1 MDLLE
6 RKKRQDIIQNEFNN
20 YKRAGSTL
28 LQAGRI
34 DAKKYYANVRN
45 KGIKLGLL
53 TENDY
58 PTDLPASIE
67 PIMRIG
73 GATIGAVLGG
83 AAGLA
88 GRQNPLT
95 SASVGA
101 GLGGAAA
108 TAGYRELAELLNP
121 DLPLAPIGKKISD
134 AGMAGAIDFGG
145 TLAVGG
151 VFNVIGKG
159 IGSASKISQ
168 RGAANLAN
176 KSPEELTK
184 ISDGIPKKVG
194 FLQRMFT
201 DKEKQLDKLV
211 DETVKEMQEQGLTPY
226 MAAMSPELIKSYFQA
241 AGVMPILGSPVQKL
255 YTKQV
260 NELVKRLVDGVKR
273 DAGLTKEPLLSP
285 GAFVV
290 KGNKIIR
297 DPKNIPD
304 ELNNTQ
310 LGAAFI
316 QTVEKNIN
324 KIVADKKE
332 AYRLFDKNV
341 VNLKTP
347 VPITQGNLRGT
358 IDGQPSDV
366 IANGKTL
373 QEMIGVKG
381 EAQTSFGIFARN
393 NQFNESASAIKD
405 MQNRYMR
412 KNGKEYILR
421 DVKFKADGTMSG
433 ANLNQLY
440 ANVRDSLGLLK
451 KNTRGV
457 GARAEPGDA
466 GAIARL
472 GSIKAGIEQTL
483 KGAGDD
489 GLVAFNQLESAK
501 AIQRQLASDIEAN
514 IPALQ
519 TMGSQNMYN
528 IIAKEAPEYSISGVN
543 LAQKIPNSVTLGTV
557 VKKYFDAPDVASQRY
572 LKKILDEGSTNGLSS
587 YKALVSQ
594 EMDDIFYKTVF
605 SKTNRTGD
613 FASTVPDFRK
623 AMGIDGTGSGAMKA
637 RLTVA
642 YGEKQA
648 TAMIN
653 ELPKIAKVMEQYMIK
668 EPNMSNFVV
677 RNAILSGSIGI
688 GSIGILGYSMGGV
701 LGTAVSLG
709 IMRSVTAFLAKPYS
723 KELINTAIKRS
734 GTPAGDAAGTRIMSE
749 LNEGTKSASKFNAYK
764 EKILQRANPEAYRR
778 LMITMQQA
786 GIETTG
792 QATGVFARPD
802 GTELDPT
809 YDSMSRGIR

>member
-6 RKKRQDIIQNEFNN
+6 RKRRQDIIQNEFNN

-121 DLPLAPIGKKISD
+121 DLPLAPIGKKVSD
-134 AGMAGAIDFGG
+134 AGMAGLIDFGG

-151 VFNVIGKG
+151 VFNALGVGLG
-159 IGSASKISQ
+159 NAAKISQ

-201 DKEKQLDKLV
+201 DKEKQLQGLV
-211 DETVKEMQEQGLTPY
+211 DTTVKEMQEQGLTPY

-273 DAGLTKEPLLSP
+273 DTNLTKEPLLSP

-304 ELNNTQ
+304 ELNNTR

-316 QTVEKNIN
+316 QNVEKNIN
-324 KIVADKKE
+324 QVVQAKKE
-332 AYRLFDKNV
+332 AYKAFDKSI

-405 MQNRYMR
+405 MQNRYMK

-489 GLVAFNQLESAK
+489 GLAAFNQLESAK

-528 IIAKEAPEYSISGVN
+528 IVAKEAPEYSISGVN

-572 LKKILDEGSTNGLSS
+572 LKKILDEGSTDGLSS

-605 SKTNRTGD
+605 AKTNRTGD

-623 AMGIDGTGSGAMKA
+623 AMGIDGSGGNAMKA
-637 RLTVA
+637 RIQVA
-642 YGEKQA
+642 YGESAEKI
-648 TAMIN
+648 IN

-688 GSIGILGYSMGGV
+688 GSIGLFGYSMGGV
-701 LGTAVSLG
+701 MGTAVSLG
-709 IMRSVTAFLAKPYS
+709 IMRSVTNFLAKPYS

-764 EKILQRANPEAYRR
+764 EKVLSRVNPEAYRR

-792 QATGVFARPD
+792 QATGAFARPD
-802 GTELDPT
+802 EDILNPVG
-809 YDSMSRGIR
+809 GIR

>member
-6 RKKRQDIIQNEFNN
+6 RKRRQDIIQNEFNN

-121 DLPLAPIGKKISD
+121 DLPLAPIGKKVSD
-134 AGMAGAIDFGG
+134 AGMAGLIDFGG

-151 VFNVIGKG
+151 VFNALGVGLG
-159 IGSASKISQ
+159 NAAKISQ

-201 DKEKQLDKLV
+201 DKEKQLQGLV
-211 DETVKEMQEQGLTPY
+211 DTTVKEMQEQGLTPY

-273 DAGLTKEPLLSP
+273 DTNLTKEPLLSP

-304 ELNNTQ
+304 ELNNTR

-316 QTVEKNIN
+316 QNVEKNIN
-324 KIVADKKE
+324 QVVQAKKE
-332 AYRLFDKNV
+332 AYKAFDKSI

-489 GLVAFNQLESAK
+489 GLAAFNQLESAK

-528 IIAKEAPEYSISGVN
+528 IVAKEAPEYSISGVN

-572 LKKILDEGSTNGLSS
+572 LKKILDEGSTDGLSS

-605 SKTNRTGD
+605 AKTNRTGD

-623 AMGIDGTGSGAMKA
+623 AMGIDGSGGNAMKA
-637 RLTVA
+637 RIQVA
-642 YGEKQA
+642 YGESAEKI
-648 TAMIN
+648 IN

-688 GSIGILGYSMGGV
+688 GSIGLFGYSMGGV
-701 LGTAVSLG
+701 MGTAVSLG
-709 IMRSVTAFLAKPYS
+709 IMRSVTNFLAKPYS

-764 EKILQRANPEAYRR
+764 EKVLSRVNPEAYRR

-792 QATGVFARPD
+792 QATGAFARPD
-802 GTELDPT
+802 EDILNPVG
-809 YDSMSRGIR
+809 GIR

>member
-6 RKKRQDIIQNEFNN
+6 RKRRQDIIQNEFNN

-121 DLPLAPIGKKISD
+121 DLPLAPIGKKVSD
-134 AGMAGAIDFGG
+134 AGMAGLIDFGG

-151 VFNVIGKG
+151 VFNALGVGLG
-159 IGSASKISQ
+159 NAAKISQ

-201 DKEKQLDKLV
+201 DKEKQLQGLV
-211 DETVKEMQEQGLTPY
+211 DTTVKEMQEQGLTPY

-273 DAGLTKEPLLSP
+273 DANLTKEPLLSP

-304 ELNNTQ
+304 ELNNTR

-316 QTVEKNIN
+316 QNVEKNIN
-324 KIVADKKE
+324 QVVQAKKE
-332 AYRLFDKNV
+332 AYKAFDKSI

-405 MQNRYMR
+405 MQNRYMK

-489 GLVAFNQLESAK
+489 GLAAFNQLESAK

-528 IIAKEAPEYSISGVN
+528 IVAKEAPEYSISGVN

-572 LKKILDEGSTNGLSS
+572 LKKILDEGSTDGLSS

-605 SKTNRTGD
+605 AKTNRTGD

-623 AMGIDGTGSGAMKA
+623 AMGIDGSGGNAMKA
-637 RLTVA
+637 RIQVA
-642 YGEKQA
+642 YGESAEKI
-648 TAMIN
+648 IN

-688 GSIGILGYSMGGV
+688 GSIGLFGYSMGGV
-701 LGTAVSLG
+701 MGTAVSLG
-709 IMRSVTAFLAKPYS
+709 IMRSVTNFLAKPYS
-723 KELINTAIKRS
+723 KELVNTAIKRS

-764 EKILQRANPEAYRR
+764 EKVLSRVNPEAYRR

-792 QATGVFARPD
+792 QATGAFARPD
-802 GTELDPT
+802 EDILNPVG
-809 YDSMSRGIR
+809 GIR

>member
-6 RKKRQDIIQNEFNN
+6 RKRRQDIIQNEFNN

-121 DLPLAPIGKKISD
+121 DLPLAPIGKKVSD
-134 AGMAGAIDFGG
+134 AGMAGLIDFGG

-151 VFNVIGKG
+151 VFNALGVGLG
-159 IGSASKISQ
+159 NAAKISQ

-201 DKEKQLDKLV
+201 DKEKQLQGLV
-211 DETVKEMQEQGLTPY
+211 DTTVKEMQEQGLTPY

-273 DAGLTKEPLLSP
+273 DANLTKEPLLSP

-304 ELNNTQ
+304 ELNNTR

-316 QTVEKNIN
+316 QNVEKNIN
-324 KIVADKKE
+324 QVVQAKKE
-332 AYRLFDKNV
+332 AYKAFDKSI

-489 GLVAFNQLESAK
+489 GLAAFNQLESAK

-528 IIAKEAPEYSISGVN
+528 IVAKEAPEYSISGVN

-572 LKKILDEGSTNGLSS
+572 LKKILDEGSTDGLSS

-605 SKTNRTGD
+605 AKTNRTGD

-623 AMGIDGTGSGAMKA
+623 AMGIDGSGGNAMKA
-637 RLTVA
+637 RIQVA
-642 YGEKQA
+642 YGESAEKI
-648 TAMIN
+648 IN

-688 GSIGILGYSMGGV
+688 GSIGLFGYSMGGV
-701 LGTAVSLG
+701 MGTAVSLG
-709 IMRSVTAFLAKPYS
+709 IMRSVTNFLAKPYS

-764 EKILQRANPEAYRR
+764 EKVLSRVNPEAYRR

-792 QATGVFARPD
+792 QATGAFARPD
-802 GTELDPT
+802 EDILNPVG
-809 YDSMSRGIR
+809 GIR

>member
-6 RKKRQDIIQNEFNN
+6 RKRRQDIIQNEFNN

-45 KGIKLGLL
+45 KGIQLGLL

-73 GATIGAVLGG
+73 GATIGAILGG

-151 VFNVIGKG
+151 LFNAVGVG
-159 IGSASKISQ
+159 LGNAAKISQ

-201 DKEKQLDKLV
+201 DKTKELDGLV
-211 DETVKEMQEQGLTPY
+211 DKTMKEMQEQGLTPY

-332 AYRLFDKNV
+332 AYKLFDKNI

-366 IANGKTL
+366 IADGKTL
-373 QEMIGVKG
+373 
-381 EAQTSFGIFARN
+381 AQMLGIAPKTGTQTTFGIFTRN
-393 NQFNESASAIKD
+393 NLFNESAPALQA
-405 MQNRYMR
+405 MQKKYIQ
-412 KNGKEYILR
+412 KNGSEYILKG
-421 DVKFKADGTMSG
+421 VNFNKNGTISG

-440 ANVRDSLGLLK
+440 SNVRDSYGILK
-451 KNTRGV
+451 KNTKGV
-457 GARAEPGDA
+457 GARTEPGDA

-489 GLVAFNQLESAK
+489 GLAAFNQLESAK
-501 AIQRQLASDIEAN
+501 AIQRRLASDIEAN

-528 IIAKEAPEYSISGVN
+528 IVAKEAPEYSISGVN

-709 IMRSVTAFLAKPYS
+709 IMRSVTSFLAKPYS

-764 EKILQRANPEAYRR
+764 EKVLSRVNPEAYRR

-802 GTELDPT
+802 EDILNPVG
-809 YDSMSRGIR
+809 GIR

>member
-6 RKKRQDIIQNEFNN
+6 RKRRQDIIQNEFNN

-121 DLPLAPIGKKISD
+121 DLPLAPIGKKVSD
-134 AGMAGAIDFGG
+134 AGMAGLIDFGG

-151 VFNVIGKG
+151 VFNALGVGLG
-159 IGSASKISQ
+159 NAAKISQ

-201 DKEKQLDKLV
+201 DKEKQLQGLV
-211 DETVKEMQEQGLTPY
+211 DTTVKEMQEQGLTPY

-273 DAGLTKEPLLSP
+273 DANLTKEPLLSP

-304 ELNNTQ
+304 ELNNTR

-316 QTVEKNIN
+316 QNVEKNIN
-324 KIVADKKE
+324 QVVQAKKE
-332 AYRLFDKNV
+332 AYKAFDKSI

-405 MQNRYMR
+405 MQNRYMK

-489 GLVAFNQLESAK
+489 GLAAFNQLESAK

-528 IIAKEAPEYSISGVN
+528 IVAKEAPEYSISGVN

-572 LKKILDEGSTNGLSS
+572 LKKILDEGSTDGLSS

-605 SKTNRTGD
+605 AKTNRTGD

-623 AMGIDGTGSGAMKA
+623 AMGIDGSGGNAMKA
-637 RLTVA
+637 RIQVA
-642 YGEKQA
+642 YGESAEKI
-648 TAMIN
+648 IN

-688 GSIGILGYSMGGV
+688 GSIGLFGYSMGGV
-701 LGTAVSLG
+701 MGTAVSLG
-709 IMRSVTAFLAKPYS
+709 IMRSVTNFLAKPYS

-764 EKILQRANPEAYRR
+764 EKVLSRVNPEAYRR

-792 QATGVFARPD
+792 QATGAFARPD
-802 GTELDPT
+802 EDILNPVG
-809 YDSMSRGIR
+809 GIR

>member
-6 RKKRQDIIQNEFNN
+6 RKRRQDIIQNEFNN

-121 DLPLAPIGKKISD
+121 DLPLAPIGKKVSD
-134 AGMAGAIDFGG
+134 AGMAGLIDFGG

-151 VFNVIGKG
+151 VFNALGVGLG
-159 IGSASKISQ
+159 NAAKISQ

-201 DKEKQLDKLV
+201 DKEKQLQGLV
-211 DETVKEMQEQGLTPY
+211 DDTVKEMQEQGLTPY

-273 DAGLTKEPLLSP
+273 DANLTKEPLLSP

-304 ELNNTQ
+304 ELNNTR

-316 QTVEKNIN
+316 QNVEKNIN
-324 KIVADKKE
+324 QVVQAKKE
-332 AYRLFDKNV
+332 AYKAFDKSI

-405 MQNRYMR
+405 MQNRYMK

-489 GLVAFNQLESAK
+489 GLAAFNQLESAK

-528 IIAKEAPEYSISGVN
+528 IVAKEAPEYSISGVN

-572 LKKILDEGSTNGLSS
+572 LKKILDEGSTDGLSS

-605 SKTNRTGD
+605 AKTNRTGD

-623 AMGIDGTGSGAMKA
+623 AMGIDGSGGNAMKA
-637 RLTVA
+637 RIQVA
-642 YGEKQA
+642 YGESAEKI
-648 TAMIN
+648 IN

-709 IMRSVTAFLAKPYS
+709 IMQSVTKFLAKPYS
-723 KELINTAIKRS
+723 KELVNTAIKRS

-764 EKILQRANPEAYRR
+764 EKVLSRVNPEAYRR

-792 QATGVFARPD
+792 QATGAFARPD
-802 GTELDPT
+802 EDILNPVG
-809 YDSMSRGIR
+809 GIR